1 MHKTQTEKPNLRT
14 PKATETKERLNK
26 KVGDISNRA
35 RMGSIELHSE
45 KPSIQEPSTGANVI
59 SNKSLEQKIKKIP
72 SHVKHQSEQLL
83 GFTGEVERAKKDL
96 QMEKLIV
103 FRAESIDDEILE

>member
-1 MHKTQTEKPNLRT
+1 
-14 PKATETKERLNK
+14 
-26 KVGDISNRA
+26 
-35 RMGSIELHSE
+35 
-45 KPSIQEPSTGANVI
+45 
-59 SNKSLEQKIKKIP
+59 
-72 SHVKHQSEQLL
+72 L